1 MIKTHKVYY
10 PLYTNKDKFIILIT
24 GGRGCEH
31 PDTPILMA
39 DLSVKKIK
47 DIGVGEYVMG
57 DDGTPRCVLSLYRGE
72 SDMYRV
78 KQSNAEDYIVNSSHI
93 LVLRKGDEA
102 KKKHLYEELP
112 NIMEM
117 SVCMYMQKDSDF
129 KKNYFGYKVDRT
141 KGYILSQLEIEPLGE
156 GKYCGLMLNGNH
168 RYLHADG
175 TVTHNSGKSYSAST
189 FIERLTFMLGEENG
203 KKIAHQIL
211 FSRYTMSSASIS
223 VIPEFLEK
231 VEADGTE
238 KYFRKTKTD
247 VVNKMTKSAVMFRG
261 IKTSSGNQTAKLK
274 SIHGITTFV
283 CDEAEEWVS
292 EKEFETIML
301 SIRQKGIQNRIIII
315 MNPTDSNHFI
325 YQRYIKDT
333 HKLVEYDGVP
343 VQISTHP
350 NVLHI
355 HTTYLDNKEYLSEQ
369 FLKEVEEMKIEDP
382 ERYAHTVIGAWADVA
397 EGAVY
402 KKWGIVDKMPDE
414 AKKVALAVDWGYT
427 NDPTAIVK
435 CGIVDNRLYV
445 QELCYKTHMGIKEII
460 TELRKHDHMVYADSA
475 DPRLIDEVALGG
487 ILIYPVEKGAGSVNA
502 GIEKIQGM
510 ELFVTKDS
518 LNIQDELRN
527 YTWDKD
533 KDGNYI
539 NQPIDA
545 YNHGLDA
552 IRYYVL
558 SKLLGRVMK
567 PKNVRK
573 SQTKIF

>member
-10 PLYTNKDKFIILIT
+10 PLYTDKDKFIILIT

-31 PDTPILMA
+31 PDTPIMMS
-39 DLSVKKIK
+39 DQTVRKIK
-47 DIGVGEYVMG
+47 DIRIGESVMG
-57 DDGTPRCVLSLYRGE
+57 DDGTPRRVLALYRGE
-72 SDMYRV
+72 SSMYKV
-78 KQSNAEDYIVNSSHI
+78 KQDKAEDYIVNNSHI
-93 LVLRKGDEA
+93 LVLRGLEDEV
-102 KKKHLYEELP
+102 
-112 NIMEM
+112 MEIP
-117 SVCMYMQKDSDF
+117 VNEYMQAPQEIKD
-129 KKNYFGYKVDRT
+129 KYFGYRVD
-141 KGYILSQLEIEPLGE
+141 KESGYVLSRIEIESLGK
-156 GKYCGLMLNGNH
+156 GKYCGLMLDGNQ
-168 RYLHADG
+168 RYIHSDG
-175 TVTHNSGKSYSAST
+175 TVTHNSGKSFSAST
-189 FIERLTFMLGEENG
+189 FIERLTFMLGEEEG

-211 FSRYTMSSASIS
+211 FTRYTMASASIS

-231 VEADGTE
+231 VDADGTS
-238 KYFRKTKTD
+238 KYFRHTKTD
-247 VVNKMTKSAVMFRG
+247 VVNKMTKSSVMFRG

-292 EKEFETIML
+292 DKEFETIML

-333 HKLVEYDGVP
+333 HKMVEYDGVP

-355 HTTYLDNKEYLSEQ
+355 HTTYIDNKEHLSAQ
-369 FLKEVEEMKIEDP
+369 FLKEVEDMKANDP

-402 KKWGIVDKMPDE
+402 KKWGIVDKFPDN
-414 AKKVALAVDWGYT
+414 AKKVAIGVDWGYT

-435 CGIVDNRLYV
+435 CGIVENRLYV
-445 QELCYKTHMGIKEII
+445 QELCYKTRMGIKEII
-460 TELRKHDHMVYADSA
+460 EELKRYDYMVYADSA

-487 ILIYPVEKGAGSVNA
+487 ILIFPVEKGAGSVNA
-502 GIEKIQGM
+502 GIDKIQSM
-510 ELFVTKDS
+510 ELFVTRNS
-518 LNIQDELRN
+518 MNLQEELRN
-527 YTWDKD
+527 YTWGKD

-552 IRYYVL
+552 LRYYVL
-558 SKLLGRVMK
+558 TKLLGRVMK
-567 PKNVRK
+567 PKTIRK
-573 SQTKIF
+573 SQTNIY